1 MVYGKKKIILRNVN
15 KKNSHEVKFLQTKIG
30 EKIWGK
36 KEIDHLIGIVG
47 GYGKIIFLD
56 GYSIGFI
63 MARILGDHSEILSM
77 GVCDKHRRRG
87 YGSKLIEEL
96 EKNFVKN
103 SVRKC
108 FLEVNINNEAAISLY
123 YSQGFTSIRK
133 IDKYYKRK
141 NIQEDALVLSKAY
154 I

>member
-15 KKNSHEVKFLQTKIG
+15 KKNSREVKFLQTKIG

>member
-15 KKNSHEVKFLQTKIG
+15 KKNSHEVRFLQTKIG
-30 EKIWGK
+30 EKIWRK
-36 KEIDHLIGIVG
+36 KAIDHLIDVGG

-56 GYSIGFI
+56 GYSVGFI
-63 MARILGDHSEILSM
+63 LARILGDHSEILSM
-77 GVCDKHRRRG
+77 GVCNKHRRRG
-87 YGSKLIEEL
+87 YGSKLIEDL
-96 EKNFVKN
+96 EMSIVKN

-108 FLEVNINNEAAISLY
+108 FLEVNINNEVAISLY
-123 YSQGFTSIRK
+123 CSHGFTSIRK
-133 IDKYYKRK
+133 IDKYYKRN

>member
-1 MVYGKKKIILRNVN
+1 MVYGKKKTILRNVN
-15 KKNSHEVKFLQTKIG
+15 KKNSHEVRFLQTKIG
-30 EKIWGK
+30 EKIWRK
-36 KEIDHLIGIVG
+36 KAIDHLIDVGG

-63 MARILGDHSEILSM
+63 LARILGDHSEILSM
-77 GVCDKHRRRG
+77 GVCNKHRRRG
-87 YGSKLIEEL
+87 YGSKLIEDL
-96 EKNFVKN
+96 EMSIVKN

-108 FLEVNINNEAAISLY
+108 FLEVNINNEVAISLY
-123 YSQGFTSIRK
+123 CSHGFTSIRK
-133 IDKYYKRK
+133 IDKYYKRN

>member
-1 MVYGKKKIILRNVN
+1 
-15 KKNSHEVKFLQTKIG
+15 
-30 EKIWGK
+30 
-36 KEIDHLIGIVG
+36 
-47 GYGKIIFLD
+47 
-56 GYSIGFI
+56 

>member
-15 KKNSHEVKFLQTKIG
+15 KKNSREVKFLQTKIG

-141 NIQEDALVLSKAY
+141 NIQEDALLLSKAY

>member
-1 MVYGKKKIILRNVN
+1 
-15 KKNSHEVKFLQTKIG
+15 LQTKIG